1 MLNHSLNLPYQK
13 IFKIRNTDLQLRSPG
28 HGWQRNKKKEKK
40 NAGNCKALYISCKCS
55 KWR

>member
-28 HGWQRNKKKEKK
+28 HGWQRNNKKEKK
-40 NAGNCKALYISCKCS
+40 NAGNCKALNISRKCS